1 MNKRATISEVAEKAG
16 VSRAAVSKVLRNA
29 YGLSDDMR
37 QKVGAA
43 MSALNYRPQTAARGL
58 RGSTYTIGVLLP
70 EIRNPFFPDI
80 LDGIVHRLA
89 GTQYQPLLG
98 VRLSAEKNESSI
110 VEAMMD
116 RKLDGFIMIAPLLN
130 HTYIANA
137 AKYVPTVVIG
147 RHDREGGFDTVN
159 NDDEQGAHLA
169 VDHLVSLGH
178 RRIAHVSL
186 EPLFEDSGNN
196 PMTFRLKGYQ
206 DAMRRH
212 GLEQSISVS
221 FTTHLGGPEHDRAL
235 ALELLSAKDRPTAIF
250 AWMDSVALTIMSAAA
265 ELGLRVPRDLSVVGY
280 DNSHIGAL
288 SQLSLTSIDQS
299 ANLLG
304 EKSAQLLFERME
316 GRTEDV
322 SFIVP
327 PRLVARGS
335 TAARARLFPLA

>member
-1 MNKRATISEVAEKAG
+1 LIKRATISEVAEAAG

-29 YGLSDDMR
+29 YGLSDEMR
-37 QKVGAA
+37 RKVNEA

-80 LDGIVHRLA
+80 LDGIVHGLER
-89 GTQYQPLLG
+89 TQYQPLLG

-116 RKLDGFIMIAPLLN
+116 RKLDGFIMIAPLLSHAYLAN
-130 HTYIANA
+130 IA
-137 AKYVPTVVIG
+137 KHVPTVIIG

-159 NDDEQGAHLA
+159 NDDEKGAHLA

-178 RRIAHVSL
+178 ERITHFSL
-186 EPLFEDSGNN
+186 EPLFEGSGNN
-196 PMTFRLKGYQ
+196 PMAFRLQGYQ

-212 GLEQSISVS
+212 GLERQISVS
-221 FTTHLGGPEHDRAL
+221 FTTHLGGPAHDRVL
-235 ALELLSAKDRPTAIF
+235 ALELLSGEGRPTAIF
-250 AWMDSVALTIMSAAA
+250 AWMDSVALTIMSAAS
-265 ELGLRVPRDLSVVGY
+265 ELGLRVPQDLSVVGY

-304 EKSAQLLFERME
+304 EISAQLLFERME
-316 GRTEDV
+316 GRTDDV
-322 SFIVP
+322 SFVVP

-335 TAARARLFPLA
+335 AGILS

>member
-1 MNKRATISEVAEKAG
+1 MAEKAG

-29 YGLSDDMR
+29 YGLSDEMR
-37 QKVGAA
+37 EKVGVA

-80 LDGIVHRLA
+80 LDGIVHRLE
-89 GTQYQPLLG
+89 GTPYQPLLG
-98 VRLSAEKNESSI
+98 VRLSAEKNESSM

-130 HTYIANA
+130 HAYIADIA
-137 AKYVPTVVIG
+137 RFVPTVVIG

-186 EPLFEDSGNN
+186 EPLFEGSGNN
-196 PMTFRLKGYQ
+196 PMTFRLKGYR

-212 GLEQSISVS
+212 GLERNISVS
-221 FTTHLGGPEHDRAL
+221 FTTHLGGPERDRAL
-235 ALELLSAKDRPTAIF
+235 ALELLSAPNRPTAVF

-265 ELGLRVPRDLSVVGY
+265 ELGLRVPQDLSVIGY

-299 ANLLG
+299 AHLLG

-327 PRLVARGS
+327 PKLVARGS
-335 TAARARLFPLA
+335 AARLGGEGGI

>member
-1 MNKRATISEVAEKAG
+1 VNKRATISEVAQMAG

-29 YGLSDDMR
+29 YGLSDEMR
-37 QKVGAA
+37 RKVNEA

-80 LDGIVHRLA
+80 LDGIVHRLE

-130 HTYIANA
+130 HDYIANV

-159 NDDEQGAHLA
+159 NDDEAGAHLA

-178 RRIAHVSL
+178 KRIAHVSL
-186 EPLFEDSGNN
+186 EPLFEGSGNN
-196 PMTFRLKGYQ
+196 PMTFR
-206 DAMRRH
+206 
-212 GLEQSISVS
+212 
-221 FTTHLGGPEHDRAL
+221 LGGPEHDRAL
-235 ALELLSAKDRPTAIF
+235 ALELLSGKDRPTAIF
-250 AWMDSVALTIMSAAA
+250 AWMDSVALTIMSAAR
-265 ELGLRVPRDLSVVGY
+265 ELGLRVPQDLSVTGY

-316 GRTEDV
+316 GRAEDV

-335 TAARARLFPLA
+335 AGRLGGEGGI

>member
-1 MNKRATISEVAEKAG
+1 VNKRATISQVAQMAG

-29 YGLSDDMR
+29 YGLSDEMR
-37 QKVGAA
+37 RKVNEA

-80 LDGIVHRLA
+80 LDGIVHKLE

-130 HTYIANA
+130 HDYIANV

-159 NDDEQGAHLA
+159 NDDEAGAHLA

-178 RRIAHVSL
+178 KRIAHVSL
-186 EPLFEDSGNN
+186 EPLFEGSGNN
-196 PMTFRLKGYQ
+196 PMTFRLKGYE

-212 GLEQSISVS
+212 GLEQNISVR

-235 ALELLSAKDRPTAIF
+235 ALELLSGKDRPTAIF
-250 AWMDSVALTIMSAAA
+250 AWMDSVALTIMSAAR
-265 ELGLRVPRDLSVVGY
+265 ELGLRVPQDLSVTGY

-316 GRTEDV
+316 GRAEDV

-335 TAARARLFPLA
+335 AGRLGGEGGI